1 MKPDLLLK
9 NFYFMNNNFHT
20 CCLSCFL
27 LLAAS
32 HPLSAQTVQDV
43 PEPGL
48 TLYGQVF
55 SAGGGTTPQN
65 ISSAVWGVDDGAL
78 SFTLNGASVPSVR
91 IVQVSGLSY
100 YIASIPFRTHRVGT
114 TTFSGPGGANQ
125 WLELKEP
132 SGSYIFTPQV
142 NGLPTSIKSIAGGA
156 DLPAGTGAV
165 TTIGLTAGERGKVIR
180 VDLLITGSA
189 TYDAWADTN
198 FGGHTAANQ
207 VSSGDFDG
215 DGLKN
220 GDEWIAGTDPKDVL
234 SGLRIV
240 SLGREL
246 SADRITWKSAAG
258 KSYSIEASSAL
269 DQLQPWTPVNTG
281 IISGGEQTSATVDRT
296 PGQAFRFYRVRVS
309 Q

>member
-1 MKPDLLLK
+1 MNITFHAILLRISLPVLV
-9 NFYFMNNNFHT
+9 T
-20 CCLSCFL
+20 
-27 LLAAS
+27 S
-32 HPLSAQTVQDV
+32 HPLSAQTVPDV

-55 SAGGGTTPQN
+55 SAGGGTTSLN

-78 SFTLNGASVPSVR
+78 SFTLNGTSVPSVR
-91 IVQVSGLSY
+91 IVQVSGQSY
-100 YIASIPFRTHRVGT
+100 YIASIPFRTHRLGT
-114 TTFSGPGGANQ
+114 TTFSGPSGASQ

-142 NGLPTSIKSIAGGA
+142 NGLSTSIKSIAGGA

-165 TTIGLTAGERGKVIR
+165 TTIGLTAGERGKMIR

-189 TYDAWADTN
+189 SYDEWADTN
-198 FGGHTAANQ
+198 FGGHTSANQ
-207 VSSGDFDG
+207 VRSGDFDG
-215 DGLKN
+215 DGLSN
-220 GDEWIAGTDPKDVL
+220 EHEWIAGTDPKDVL

-240 SLGREL
+240 SLGREV

-258 KSYSIEASSAL
+258 KSYSIEASPDL
-269 DQLQPWTPVNTG
+269 GQLQPWIPVRTD
-281 IISGGEQTSATVDRT
+281 IPSGGEQTSTTVART
-296 PGQAFRFYRVRVS
+296 AGQPFRFYRVKVS